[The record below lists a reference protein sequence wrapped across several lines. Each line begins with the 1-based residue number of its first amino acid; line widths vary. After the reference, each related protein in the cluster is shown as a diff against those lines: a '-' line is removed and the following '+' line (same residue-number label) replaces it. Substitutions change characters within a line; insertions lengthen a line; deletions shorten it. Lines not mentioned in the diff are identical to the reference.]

1 MDRIEFYNSLNADQ
15 PLEHFDELMSC
26 YDLVSYYDMLH
37 VDNYTPIDNN
47 SILFTISITSDTP
60 VEKMKGILDSTII
73 DKYNKV
79 FRINSTIIDYNKLNV
94 IFYQTGVSG

>member
-1 MDRIEFYNSLNADQ
+1 MDRIEFNNSLNADQ
-15 PLEHFDELMSC
+15 PLEYFDELMSC

-60 VEKMKGILDSTII
+60 VEKVKGILDSTII

-94 IFYQTGVSG
+94 IFCKIGVSG